1 MPRYRYKVV
10 SASGTVTEGEMEA
23 VDRQAV
29 IDGLHQQGG
38 TPIRADPVSD
48 RPGLHLLSGGLVRK
62 HGFGPQAV
70 ALMTREMA
78 TLLRAGLPV
87 DRALSIL
94 MEISKDRNV
103 QLFLEDVLKSIR
115 GGSTLAGALEAHRAS
130 LPVFYIGLVRA
141 GEAGGALDA
150 VLWRL
155 ADALEHGAALRETIR
170 SAMYY
175 PAFVL
180 FMSLA
185 TLAVMFTM
193 VIPEFRPLF
202 EDSGTAMPSSMA
214 AMIAVSDGLREGWWV
229 ILLAVV
235 ALLVVGRIYSGAPE
249 FKRRRDRW
257 ILRLPLIGELVT
269 KIEVARFSRT
279 LGILLAHGVMVLNA
293 LSITAEAVA
302 NREIGEAIKGLSSK
316 LGSGEGLASPL
327 METGLF
333 PRLAV
338 QLIRVGEESGQL
350 EPMLLRV
357 AEIYDGEVKHTLQ
370 RILSLLVPVMTICIG
385 ILVGGI
391 IATMLTAI
399 LSTYDISM

>member
-1 MPRYRYKVV
+1 
-10 SASGTVTEGEMEA
+10 MEA
-23 VDRQAV
+23 ANRQAV

-38 TPIRADPVSD
+38 TPIRADPVTD
-48 RPGLHLLSGGLVRK
+48 RAAFHLFPGAFARKQGLSL
-62 HGFGPQAV
+62 QAV
-70 ALMTREMA
+70 TVMTRELA

-94 MEISKDRNV
+94 AEISKDRNV
-103 QLFLEDVLKSIR
+103 QTFLDDVLKSIR

-130 LPVFYIGLVRA
+130 LPVYYIGLVRA

-155 ADALEHGAALRETIR
+155 SDALEHGAALRETVR

-185 TLAVMFTM
+185 TMAVMFTM
-193 VIPEFRPLF
+193 VIPEFEPLF
-202 EDSGTAMPSSMA
+202 EDNRSAMPASMG
-214 AMIAVSDGLREGWWV
+214 AMIAVSDALREGWWA
-229 ILLAVV
+229 ILLAV
-235 ALLVVGRIYSGAPE
+235 AAILVVGRIYSQVEE

-257 ILRLPLIGELVT
+257 LLKLPIVGDLIT

-279 LGILLAHGVMVLNA
+279 LGILLAHGVMVLTA
-293 LSITAEAVA
+293 LGITAEAVA
-302 NREIGEAIKGLSSK
+302 NRSISEAIKGLAGK
-316 LGSGEGLASPL
+316 LGGGEGLAGPL
-327 METGLF
+327 AETGLF
-333 PRLAV
+333 PRLAT

-350 EPMLLRV
+350 EAMLLRV
-357 AEIYDGEVKHTLQ
+357 ADIYDGEVKHTLQ
-370 RILSLLVPVMTICIG
+370 RMLSLLVPVMTIFIG
-385 ILVGGI
+385 IVVAAI

-399 LSTYDISM
+399 MSTYDISM